1 MWRFR
6 EDDYGVASFTHINVS
21 KYNYCFSDFPFPKD
35 TVEFMH
41 HKHIHDYVRAYAD
54 KHDLF
59 RSIVFKTQVIL
70 VEEYTDGDEF
80 AFEFKNLPSFDKL
93 WKVTV
98 KDLNLN
104 KEQTYISPYVSVC
117 SGHHSKPRYAEFPG
131 QNTFPGEILH
141 SVRYKNAKFNK
152 LIGKKVC
159 LVGIGNSSVDIADN
173 LITEGRYILL

>member
-1 MWRFR
+1 
-6 EDDYGVASFTHINVS
+6 
-21 KYNYCFSDFPFPKD
+21 
-35 TVEFMH
+35 MH